1 MAARTIRRDDE
12 RRRRREW
19 EVLAEAAGGS
29 LLRCQKCPIWSLCP
43 HQKRELV
50 RDLQFKETQ
59 YQRPPYAFSPLDQ
72 GIEEFKEG
80 LEVMEAVK
88 EKCPLVKIME

>member
-1 MAARTIRRDDE
+1 LIEVDVMDDE

-19 EVLAEAAGGS
+19 EVLAEAARGS
-29 LLRCQKCPIWSLCP
+29 LLRCHKCPIWSLCP
-43 HQKRELV
+43 HQKWELV

-59 YQRPPYAFSPLDQ
+59 YQTSPYVFSPSDQ